1 MGERKREAAVQRL
14 VVVGRIG
21 CFKCSKLKMGKIEVV
36 LTEVEE
42 EERKKMGFS
51 SGLFGKLLCRH
62 TRSRNTTAA
71 AASALVKESLKL

>member
-21 CFKCSKLKMGKIEVV
+21 CFKGSKLKMGKI
-36 LTEVEE
+36 EVEE

-51 SGLFGKLLCRH
+51 SGLLGKLLCRH